1 MNALGHLLDFQRT
14 FSHSASENVS
24 VFLASEIYLQRVKHF
39 LSKKMKL
46 QWNEVLSIDYLNS
59 IKCWATLADL
69 QKVTPFRAN
78 RYKQTILNSIIPSS
92 YIAPHDL
99 SFAIS
104 FVVAVLFL
112 IVKASRRITYKHLTV
127 EGVNSIGDSGIKT
140 KRYSKR
146 MKNMVSTHFCFLLMF

>member
-1 MNALGHLLDFQRT
+1 ML
-14 FSHSASENVS
+14 
-24 VFLASEIYLQRVKHF
+24 
-39 LSKKMKL
+39 
-46 QWNEVLSIDYLNS
+46 
-59 IKCWATLADL
+59 ATLADL

-78 RYKQTILNSIIPSS
+78 RYKQIILNSIIPSS

-112 IVKASRRITYKHLTV
+112 IVKASRRITYKHLTE

-146 MKNMVSTHFCFLLMF
+146 MKNFCFLLMC